1 MASMNPEVA
10 QVIDVHS
17 AAGRRFEAAGVRSFV
32 RQQGDGPDVVLVH
45 GVPTSSFLYRKVIPA
60 LADQG
65 IRATA
70 FDFPGLGLADRPD
83 GFDYSWTGLSRWLG
97 EAIDALGL
105 GRVHL
110 VVHDIGGPIG
120 CEWAVRNPGRTL
132 SITALNT
139 PLDPATF
146 RRPWTMHPFAV
157 RGLGE
162 LWLRATPKPVFAA
175 LFRLQGLGDPHAVS
189 KAEIYAHRE
198 LLTRLDRGRAFLRIM
213 RSFELT
219 DEKSRL
225 LAEGLAGR
233 RYPARIVWGERDPA
247 LGIDQLRI
255 AQRVLGVEE
264 PLLLDAKHFLQE
276 DQAAAVA
283 DAVADV
289 VAPLG

>member
-1 MASMNPEVA
+1 MRSTRSA
-10 QVIDVHS
+10 S
-17 AAGRRFEAAGVRSFV
+17 AAC
-32 RQQGDGPDVVLVH
+32 
-45 GVPTSSFLYRKVIPA
+45 
-60 LADQG
+60 
-65 IRATA
+65 
-70 FDFPGLGLADRPD
+70 
-83 GFDYSWTGLSRWLG
+83 
-97 EAIDALGL
+97 
-105 GRVHL
+105 HL

-120 CEWAVRNPGRTL
+120 CEWAIAHPDRTL

-139 PLDPATF
+139 ILDPATF
-146 RRPWTMHPFAV
+146 RRPWTMHPFSV

-162 LWLRATPKPVFAA
+162 LWLRATPRPVFAA
-175 LFRLQGLGDPHAVS
+175 LFRHQGLGNPAVVS

-198 LLTRLDRGRAFLRIM
+198 LLTRADRGRAFLRIM
-213 RSFELT
+213 RGFELS

-225 LAEGLAGR
+225 LAEGLATR

-255 AQRVLGVEE
+255 AQRVLGVED
-264 PLLLDAKHFLQE
+264 PLLLPAKHFLQE